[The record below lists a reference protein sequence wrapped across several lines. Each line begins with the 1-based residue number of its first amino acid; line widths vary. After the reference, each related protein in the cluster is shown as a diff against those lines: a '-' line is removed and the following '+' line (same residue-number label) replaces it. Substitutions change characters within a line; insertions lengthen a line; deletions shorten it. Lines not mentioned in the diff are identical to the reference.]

1 MGAIVAVVIIVILLL
16 LLMGPGEKTPF
27 TAEMT
32 STNSMNVNL
41 KGEFTG
47 DDAKMI
53 RSLIEDG
60 CGNGDGQ
67 VSDSEVTCFEQHAP
81 DYLGDVIEIDGESGD
96 TSQMNIGLTG
106 ANGNVNSAS
115 AISATF
121 AGTINWPGIDT
132 NKLTYN
138 IYFDLDPFVGQDFRF
153 VAPSGYEIMDVSG
166 LSGVSY
172 GAGKTTVTGT
182 IADEDVNIMII
193 KTGSGVS
200 PENEPNNNFVSANPI
215 SDGAIVTGHLDQS
228 TDMDDFFSITLQAGD
243 TIDITLSGRGSSD
256 FDLELYDSSE
266 NDVDGSYR
274 GESDE
279 QISYSVTSSGT
290 YYVRVYSYHGSG
302 GYTLSVDVH

>member
-32 STNSMNVNL
+32 STNSMNANF
-41 KGEFTG
+41 KGEIKG
-47 DDAKMI
+47 DMAKLL
-53 RSLIEDG
+53 RTQIEDV

-67 VSDSEVTCFEQHAP
+67 VSDSEVTCFEQNAP
-81 DYLGDVIEIDGESGD
+81 DNLGQEFEIDGVGGVGSGITID
-96 TSQMNIGLTG
+96 LNGATGNI
-106 ANGNVNSAS
+106 NSAS
-115 AISATF
+115 AISVTF

-172 GAGKTTVTGT
+172 GAGKATVTGT
-182 IADEDVNIMII
+182 IADEDVNIMIV

-215 SDGAIVTGHLDQS
+215 SDGAVVTGHLDQS
-228 TDMDDFFSITLQAGD
+228 TEVDDFFSITLQAGD
-243 TIDITLSGRGSSD
+243 TIDITLSGPSSSD

-290 YYVRVYSYHGSG
+290 YYVRVYSYLGSG